1 MTLQSNTGAF
11 VTDPEGARDG
21 LASLRP
27 FTNPGARRTSMDVL
41 EQLRALLLSGD
52 LKPGTILSQVE
63 VARRLDVSR
72 TPVREAL
79 RMLQQEGL
87 VEGEPHLRCRVVGF
101 TPELIDSAYGER
113 ILIETLAAAITTKSA
128 DHADHAAV
136 EASIAA
142 MREKQAHDDFNV
154 WQIPHKAFHALI
166 TQRAPA
172 PLRLTLNDQIART
185 QRYRSLLKSRYPQG
199 WWQRGEIEH
208 QEIADAFMARNP
220 EGVVRALARHLARS
234 ALEIIADIAP
244 EYEPVCVRHSLL
256 LVSSHTVAPPL
267 KSS

>member
-1 MTLQSNTGAF
+1 MTLLSSTGKLRMNPA
-11 VTDPEGARDG
+11 GLQDG
-21 LASLRP
+21 LDALRP
-27 FTNPGARRTSMDVL
+27 FSNPGARRTSMDVL
-41 EQLRALLLSGD
+41 EQLRALLLSGE

-87 VEGEPHLRCRVVGF
+87 VEGEPNLRCRVVGF

-113 ILIETLAAAITTKSA
+113 ILVETLAAAITTRTA
-128 DHADHAAV
+128 EHADHAAV
-136 EASIAA
+136 AASIDA
-142 MREKQAHDDFNV
+142 MLDKQAHDDFNV
-154 WQIPHKAFHALI
+154 WQIPHKAFHALV
-166 TQRAPA
+166 TQRAPT
-172 PLRLTLNDQIART
+172 PLRQTLNDQIART

-208 QEIADAFMARNP
+208 QEIADAFTARNP
-220 EGVVRALARHLARS
+220 ESVVRALARHLARS

-244 EYEPVCVRHSLL
+244 EYEPVCVRQALV
-256 LVSSHTVAPPL
+256 LVSSHAVAPPL